1 MGAFSIWHWLVVL
14 TIVVVVFGTKKLR
27 NVGSDLSG
35 ALKGFKDGMKDSE
48 TDDMFSTPP
57 KEAKKPTIEGDINN
71 TESTQ
76 APPPS
81 SPQMNSQSAEGDIK
95 EKTETKV
102 G

>member
-27 NVGSDLSG
+27 NVGGDLGS
-35 ALKGFKDGMKDSE
+35 AFKGFKEGMKDSE

-57 KEAKKPTIEGDINN
+57 KEVKNSTIEGNVNKTDA
-71 TESTQ
+71 SQ
-76 APPPS
+76 ASPS